1 LRVIA
6 QSGSEELA
14 TVYIAETDAGK
25 MVEFVESVQPPV
37 PLEEKWVLII
47 STLLGCPVG
56 CPFCDAGNFYEGKL
70 TAAEILS
77 QIDYMVSKRF
87 PGGRIGTRRLK
98 IQFARMGEPALNHE
112 VLRVLERLP
121 SLYPPDILFPS
132 LSTVAPAG
140 RDIFFREIMRIKDE
154 LYGKRFQMQ
163 FSLHSTD
170 PAARA
175 WLVPFPTWDLGKIAE
190 YGRAFHREG
199 ERKVTLNFA
208 LAEGVPLEGEELRRL
223 FDPDRFLIKITPVN
237 PTYQARTNRIS
248 SQIPPDAEDCDIGRR
263 LRGLG
268 YDVILS
274 IGELEENHI
283 GSNCGQHMT
292 HYLEEAGLLEDSYTY
307 PVIQERPGG
316 EWGRGGPRGAV

>member
-1 LRVIA
+1 MRVIA
-6 QSGSEELA
+6 QSGNDELA
-14 TVYIAETDAGK
+14 RVYIAETGTGK

-37 PLEEKWVLII
+37 PLEEKWVLIL
-47 STLLGCPVG
+47 STLFGCPVG
-56 CPFCDAGNFYEGKL
+56 CRFCDAGNFYEGRL

-77 QIDYMVSKRF
+77 QVDYLVSARF

-98 IQFARMGEPALNHE
+98 IQFARMGEPALNE
-112 VLRVLERLP
+112 DVLKVLGRLP

-140 RDIFFREIMRIKDE
+140 RDAFFESLLRVKND
-154 LYGKRFQMQ
+154 LYGRRFQLQ

-170 PAARA
+170 PEARA
-175 WLVPFPTWDLGKIAE
+175 WLVPVETWDLARIAE
-190 YGRAFHREG
+190 YGMAFHREG

-208 LAEGVPLEGEELRRL
+208 LAEGVPVEAEALRGL
-223 FDPDRFLIKITPVN
+223 FDPDHFLIKITPVN
-237 PTYQARTNRIS
+237 PTYQARRNRINS
-248 SQIPPDAEDCDIGRR
+248 NLPPDADDCDIAGS
-263 LRGLG
+263 LRALG

-292 HYLEEAGLLEDSYTY
+292 HYLEEAGHLEDSYTY
-307 PVIQERPGG
+307 PIIDKRPAGDARLGG
-316 EWGRGGPRGAV
+316 SGEAV